1 LSGSSLQRLKPLEA
15 SAASYQSIAKILGLA
30 DLPPGEKLQKMIAT
44 PIETFMA
51 SVGRKFPLGPLV
63 DGETI
68 PAMTTFKAL
77 NDSEEVLKLFPGL
90 HHCKRLMMGDCQM
103 DVSTRQTII
112 KTLILF

>member
-15 SAASYQSIAKILGLA
+15 SSASYQSIAKILGLA
-30 DLPPGEKLQKMIAT
+30 DLPPAEKLQKMIAT

-68 PAMTTFKAL
+68 PAMTTYKAL

-103 DVSTRQTII
+103 DVSTRQTIL
-112 KTLILF
+112 KTLIC